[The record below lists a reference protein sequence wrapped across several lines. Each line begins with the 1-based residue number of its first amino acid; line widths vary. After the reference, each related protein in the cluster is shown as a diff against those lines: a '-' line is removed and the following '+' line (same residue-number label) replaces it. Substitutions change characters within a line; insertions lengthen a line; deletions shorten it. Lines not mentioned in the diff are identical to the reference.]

1 MKTKY
6 DRVWAEIDL
15 DAVCSNMEAMKQN
28 LAPDT
33 KLAGVVKADGY
44 GHGAV
49 PIAWAIDPYVAMYA
63 VATIEEAILLRKH
76 QITKPILILGV
87 VPESQFK
94 NLVQYDLDS
103 AVFELGEAMKLSDEA
118 IRQGKKAGIHLAVD
132 TGMSRIGFLVCEE
145 AAEEACQIVKLSGIR
160 LDGMF
165 THFARADEA
174 CKEAAEKQYE
184 AFMRFDDMLKK
195 RGVDVLV
202 RHCSN
207 SAAILELPKM
217 HMDMARAGISI
228 YGMYPSDEMKRDQII
243 LHPALQWKCR
253 VSYIKEIEAGVSVSY
268 GGMFTADQKMR
279 VATLPVGYADGY
291 PRGASSKG
299 EVLIHGKRA
308 KILGRIC
315 MDQCMV
321 DVSDIPEAVK
331 GDEVTLVGK
340 DGKDE
345 IMMEELA
352 RWCKGF
358 HYELCCDIGKRV
370 PRVYIKNG
378 KVVGYK
384 DYFNDRYEMIGN

>member
-15 DAVCSNMEAMKQN
+15 DAVCSNMEAMQKK
-28 LAPDT
+28 LAPKT
-33 KLAGVVKADGY
+33 KLAGVIKADGY

-49 PIAWAIDPYVAMYA
+49 PIAQTIDPYVEMYA
-63 VATIEEAILLRKH
+63 VATIEEAILLRRH
-76 QITKPILILGV
+76 QIAKPILILGP

-94 NLVQYDLDS
+94 DLVQYDLDS
-103 AVFELGEAMKLSDEA
+103 AVFEFCEAVKLSDEA
-118 IRQGKKAGIHLAVD
+118 MRQGKKAGIHLSVD

-145 AAEEACQIVKLSGIR
+145 AAEEACRIVKLPGIR

-174 CKEAAEKQYE
+174 CKEEAKKQYE
-184 AFMRFDDMLKK
+184 AFLRFDDMLKR
-195 RGVDVLV
+195 RGVDVVL

-207 SAAILELPKM
+207 SAAILELPDM
-217 HMDMARAGISI
+217 HMEMARAGISI
-228 YGMYPSDEMKRDQII
+228 YGMYPSDEMKRDQIM
-243 LHPALQWKCR
+243 LCPALQWKCR
-253 VSYIKEIEAGVSVSY
+253 ISYIKEIEAGVSVSY
-268 GGMFTADQKMR
+268 GGLFTADQKMR

-291 PRGASSKG
+291 PRGASLKG

-308 KILGRIC
+308 RILGRIC

-340 DGKDE
+340 DGEDE
-345 IMMEELA
+345 ITIEELA
-352 RWCKGF
+352 RWCQGF

-378 KVVGYK
+378 EIVGYK
-384 DYFNDRYEMIGN
+384 DYFNDTYCLI